1 MRNIGLEMKERR
13 ISLRYTQTQIADYVG
28 VTKGTVAKWESGFI
42 DNIKRDKI
50 EKLSQ
55 ILKVSP
61 IFFIS
66 DDYNTKQDKQMYYL
80 DNKVAEYAQEI
91 ANNNELEK
99 LVDLARGISKED
111 MELVFNMIKRFRNVN
126 SCKTEG

>member
-1 MRNIGLEMKERR
+1 MKERR

-61 IFFIS
+61 IFFIN
-66 DDYNTKQDKQMYYL
+66 DDYKEDSEEKKIYYF
-80 DNKVAEYAQEI
+80 DDEVAKYAQEI
-91 ANNNELEK
+91 AQNHELK
-99 LVDLARGISKED
+99 MLFDAARNVKKED
-111 MELVFNMIKRFRNVN
+111 MEFVYKMIQRF
-126 SCKTEG
+126 KKDTE

>member
-61 IFFIS
+61 IFFIN
-66 DDYNTKQDKQMYYL
+66 DDYKEDSEEKKIYYF
-80 DNKVAEYAQEI
+80 DDEVAKYAQEI
-91 ANNNELEK
+91 AQNHELK
-99 LVDLARGISKED
+99 MLFDAARNVKKED
-111 MELVFNMIKRFRNVN
+111 MEFVYKMIQRF
-126 SCKTEG
+126 KKDTE

>member
-61 IFFIS
+61 IFFIN
-66 DDYNTKQDKQMYYL
+66 DDYKEDSEEKKIYYF
-80 DNKVAEYAQEI
+80 DDEVAKYAQEI
-91 ANNNELEK
+91 AQNHELK
-99 LVDLARGISKED
+99 MLFDAARNIKKED
-111 MELVFNMIKRFRNVN
+111 MEFVYKMIQRF
-126 SCKTEG
+126 KKDTE